1 MKDQS
6 IKKLIFASLFTALTC
21 AATMFIKFPTAIG
34 YVNAGDAVVLLG
46 AFLLGPWWG
55 ALAAGL
61 GSGLA
66 DLLAGY
72 AMYVPGTLVIK
83 ALMALLAGFLL
94 TRLGLKRPN
103 PAAVLAGC
111 IAEALMVAGYL
122 AYESFILGYG
132 AAALG
137 SVPFNILQGVFGAA
151 AGAAL
156 FGAVVKTPYVK
167 QYLKGGEKDEK

>member
-1 MKDQS
+1 MV
-6 IKKLIFASLFTALTC
+6 FAALFTALCC
-21 AATMFIKFPTAIG
+21 AATMFIKFPTAMG

-72 AMYVPGTLVIK
+72 AMYAPGTFVIK
-83 ALMALLAGFLL
+83 ALMALCAGSLL
-94 TRLGLKRPN
+94 NRLGMKKPN

-111 IAEALMVAGYL
+111 AAELIMVGGYWL
-122 AYESFILGYG
+122 YECFLLGYG
-132 AAALG
+132 AAAIG
-137 SVPFNILQGVFGAA
+137 GVPFNLLQGVFGAA

-156 FGAVVKTPYVK
+156 FGAISRYPDAA
-167 QYLKGGEKDEK
+167 GFFGRSE

>member
-1 MKDQS
+1 MKD
-6 IKKLIFASLFTALTC
+6 KHTRKLIFSALFAALCC
-21 AATMFIKFPTAIG
+21 AATMIIKFPTAIG

-61 GSGLA
+61 GSALA

-72 AMYVPGTLVIK
+72 AMYVPGTLLIK
-83 ALMALLAGFLL
+83 ALMALAAGKLL
-94 TRLGLKRPN
+94 NTLGLKKPV
-103 PAAVLAGC
+103 PAAVAAGC
-111 IAEALMVAGYL
+111 IAEAIMVAGYFL
-122 AYESFILGYG
+122 YECFILGYG

-137 SVPFNILQGVFGAA
+137 SVPFNLLQGVFGAA

-156 FGAVVKTPYVK
+156 FAALCKMPYVR
-167 QYLKGGEKDEK
+167 EIM